1 MTNQVQVSNEVLTLD
16 MCREKLLDGW
26 ELHVVCAED
35 PVPAQNTVR
44 GSWYLVAF
52 EPETG
57 RFGVVVTQ
65 RDLYRE
71 RRRAEQSGRML
82 DPSDYAYKEI
92 KTTTGLF
99 NAQADLGITATVI
112 PGAKG
117 VTMVARL

>member
-1 MTNQVQVSNEVLTLD
+1 MTNEVQVSNEVLTLD
-16 MCREKLLDGW
+16 MCREKLLAGW

-35 PVPAQNTVR
+35 PVPAQTVVR

-52 EPETG
+52 DPETG

-65 RDLYRE
+65 RNLYRE
-71 RRRAEQSGRML
+71 RRRAEQSGRKL
-82 DPSDYAYKEI
+82 NPSDYAYKEI

-99 NAQADLGITATVI
+99 NIQMDLGITATVV

>member
-1 MTNQVQVSNEVLTLD
+1 M
-16 MCREKLLDGW
+16 
-26 ELHVVCAED
+26 
-35 PVPAQNTVR
+35 
-44 GSWYLVAF
+44 VAF

-71 RRRAEQSGRML
+71 RRRAEQSGHRL

-99 NAQADLGITATVI
+99 NAQTDLGITATVI

>member
-16 MCREKLLDGW
+16 MCREKLRDGW

-71 RRRAEQSGRML
+71 RRRAEQSGRKL

-99 NAQADLGITATVI
+99 NAQMDLGITATVI

-117 VTMVARL
+117 ITMVARL

>member
-16 MCREKLLDGW
+16 MCREKLRDGW

-71 RRRAEQSGRML
+71 RRRAEQSGRKL

-99 NAQADLGITATVI
+99 NAQTDLGITATVI